1 MKVLRTGSRTFLPGN
16 SVLDCT
22 LSATESYFRTMGW
35 MKREK
40 DGEGGREKERGR
52 KRGGMER
59 GKEKERER
67 KEGGREGVSE
77 KE

>member
-22 LSATESYFRTMGW
+22 LSATDSYFRTIGW
-35 MKREK
+35 MKRERK
-40 DGEGGREKERGR
+40 REKEGGRKNEERGGR
-52 KRGGMER
+52 ER

-67 KEGGREGVSE
+67 REAE
-77 KE
+77 RE